1 MNKKNEIIR
10 LIIYFIIIIVT
21 ILFYLRVKAINESV
35 WVCIKAPCPQPES
48 TNIIPFQIGC
58 SIVVILFGILSII
71 SIIKLLKK

>member
-1 MNKKNEIIR
+1 MTKKNEIIR

-35 WVCIKAPCPQPES
+35 WVCIKAPCPQHES
-48 TNIIPFQIGC
+48 TSIIPFQIGC